1 MDGIAVQ
8 EPDEQ
13 ISIDVIETI
22 ADVTGTDPLT
32 MEPPLYEVVDTDAL
46 DALYESGATATV
58 EFEYDGHSVVVD
70 GDGTVT
76 VDGAGGA

>member
-1 MDGIAVQ
+1 MAVQ
-8 EPDEQ
+8 EPSEQ

-22 ADVTGTDPLT
+22 ADATGTDPLT

-58 EFEYDGHSVVVD
+58 EFEYNGHSVVVD